1 MAIDLET
8 LRKDGKI
15 SKEDPDA
22 EEQMASSIEVK
33 TQTEEYNRLKEEVES
48 IKQDREERK
57 VYASKTFDFLCVYMI
72 CVGLLLFM
80 SGSTTASLQLSD
92 SVLIVILGTTT
103 TNVLGIFYFV
113 ANYLFPKRNRTTER
127 EKATDHDLS
136 KCVKNRQNSPN
147 NY

>member
-8 LRKDGKI
+8 LRKDGRI
-15 SKEDPDA
+15 SKEDLDA
-22 EEQMASSIEVK
+22 EEQIASSIEVK
-33 TQTEEYNRLKEEVES
+33 KQTEEYNRLKEEVES

-57 VYASKTFDFLCVYMI
+57 VYASKTFDFLCIYMM

-80 SGSTTASLQLSD
+80 SGSTTTPLQFSD

-113 ANYLFPKRNRTTER
+113 ANYLFPKRHRTTEQER
-127 EKATDHDLS
+127 TTDHDPS
-136 KCVKNRQNSPN
+136 KCVKNQQNAPK
-147 NY
+147 

>member
-8 LRKDGKI
+8 LRRDGTI
-15 SKEDPDA
+15 NKEDP
-22 EEQMASSIEVK
+22 K
-33 TQTEEYNRLKEEVES
+33 TEEKETSTLEYNKQITEYKKLIEEVES
-48 IKQDREERK
+48 IRQDREERK
-57 VYASKTFDFLCVYMI
+57 VYASKTFDFLCVYMM

-113 ANYLFPKRNRTTER
+113 ANYLFPKRHRTTGQ
-127 EKATDHDLS
+127 EKTTDHDPS
-136 KCVKNRQNSPN
+136 KCIKKSTI
-147 NY
+147 YSL

>member
-33 TQTEEYNRLKEEVES
+33 TQTEEYNRLKEDVES

>member
-1 MAIDLET
+1 MAIDLEP
-8 LRKDGKI
+8 LRRDGTI
-15 SKEDPDA
+15 NKEDP
-22 EEQMASSIEVK
+22 K
-33 TQTEEYNRLKEEVES
+33 TEEKETSTLEYSKQITEYKKLIEEVES
-48 IKQDREERK
+48 IRQDREERK
-57 VYASKTFDFLCVYMI
+57 VYASKTFDFLCIYMM

-127 EKATDHDLS
+127 EKATNHDPS
-136 KCVKNRQNSPN
+136 QCVKNQQNSPN

>member
-1 MAIDLET
+1 MAIDLEP
-8 LRKDGKI
+8 LRRDGTI
-15 SKEDPDA
+15 NKEDP
-22 EEQMASSIEVK
+22 K
-33 TQTEEYNRLKEEVES
+33 TEEKETSTLEYSKQITEYKKLIEEVES

-57 VYASKTFDFLCVYMI
+57 VYASKTFDFLCVYMM

-127 EKATDHDLS
+127 EKATDHDPS
-136 KCVKNRQNSPN
+136 QCVKNLQNSPN

>member
-1 MAIDLET
+1 MAIDLEA
-8 LRKDGKI
+8 LRKDKDI
-15 SKEDPDA
+15 NKEDPDA
-22 EEQMASSIEVK
+22 EEQIASSIEVK
-33 TQTEEYNRLKEEVES
+33 KQTEEYNRLKEEVES

-57 VYASKTFDFLCVYMI
+57 VYASKTFDFLCVYMVF
-72 CVGLLLFM
+72 VGILLLM
-80 SGSTTASLQLSD
+80 SGSTTASFQLSD

>member
-1 MAIDLET
+1 MAIDLEP
-8 LRKDGKI
+8 LRRDGVI
-15 SKEDPDA
+15 RLEDP
-22 EEQMASSIEVK
+22 K
-33 TQTEEYNRLKEEVES
+33 TEEEETSTLEYNKQITEYKKLLEEVES

-57 VYASKTFDFLCVYMI
+57 VYASKTFDFLCIYMM

-80 SGSTTASLQLSD
+80 SGSTTASFQLSD

>member
-1 MAIDLET
+1 MAIDLES
-8 LRKDGKI
+8 LQKDGTI
-15 SKEDPDA
+15 NKEDPDA
-22 EEQMASSIEVK
+22 EEKKVNALEYNKRVA
-33 TQTEEYNRLKEEVES
+33 EYNRLNEEVES

-57 VYASKTFDFLCVYMI
+57 VYASKTFDFLCVYMM

-113 ANYLFPKRNRTTER
+113 ANYLFPKRH
-127 EKATDHDLS
+127 K
-136 KCVKNRQNSPN
+136 PN
-147 NY
+147 CTKTQ

>member
-8 LRKDGKI
+8 LRKDGRI
-15 SKEDPDA
+15 ILEDPNT
-22 EEQMASSIEVK
+22 EEKETSTLEYNKQI
-33 TQTEEYNRLKEEVES
+33 TEYNRLNEEVES
-48 IKQDREERK
+48 IKQDRKERK
-57 VYASKTFDFLCVYMI
+57 IYASKTFDFLCVYMM
-72 CVGLLLFM
+72 CVGLLLLM
-80 SGSTTASLQLSD
+80 SGSTTASFQLSD

-113 ANYLFPKRNRTTER
+113 ANYLFPKRHRTTEQER
-127 EKATDHDLS
+127 TTDHDPS

>member
-8 LRKDGKI
+8 LRKDGRI
-15 SKEDPDA
+15 ILEDPN
-22 EEQMASSIEVK
+22 
-33 TQTEEYNRLKEEVES
+33 TEEKETSTLEYSKQITEYKKLIEEVES
-48 IKQDREERK
+48 IRQDREERK
-57 VYASKTFDFLCVYMI
+57 VYASKTFDFLCIYMM

-127 EKATDHDLS
+127 EKATNHDPS
-136 KCVKNRQNSPN
+136 QCVKNQQNSPN

>member
-1 MAIDLET
+1 MAIDLEP
-8 LRKDGKI
+8 LRRDGTI
-15 SKEDPDA
+15 NKEDP
-22 EEQMASSIEVK
+22 K
-33 TQTEEYNRLKEEVES
+33 TEEKETSTLEYSKQITEYKKLIEEVES
-48 IKQDREERK
+48 IRQDREERK
-57 VYASKTFDFLCVYMI
+57 VYASKTFDFLCIYMM

-113 ANYLFPKRNRTTER
+113 ANYLCPKRNRTTER
-127 EKATDHDLS
+127 EKATNHDPS
-136 KCVKNRQNSPN
+136 QCVKNQQNSPN

>member
-1 MAIDLET
+1 MRGNRET
-8 LRKDGKI
+8 LLEVLKALDSDGEIKVE
-15 SKEDPDA
+15 SPDA
-22 EEQMASSIEVK
+22 EEKTVSSIELK
-33 TQTEEYNRLKEEVES
+33 KQTEEYNKLKEEVES

-57 VYASKTFDFLCVYMI
+57 VYASKTFDFLCVYMM

-113 ANYLFPKRNRTTER
+113 ANYLFPKRYVAGSEG
-127 EKATDHDLS
+127 AVSSS
-136 KCVKNRQNSPN
+136 KQTKNTQ
-147 NY
+147 

>member
-1 MAIDLET
+1 MAIDLEP
-8 LRKDGKI
+8 LRRDGVI
-15 SKEDPDA
+15 RLEDP
-22 EEQMASSIEVK
+22 K
-33 TQTEEYNRLKEEVES
+33 TEEKETSTLEYNKQITEYKKLIEEVES

-57 VYASKTFDFLCVYMI
+57 VYASKTFDFLCIYMM

-113 ANYLFPKRNRTTER
+113 ANYLFPKRHRTTEQER
-127 EKATDHDLS
+127 TTDHDPS
-136 KCVKNRQNSPN
+136 KCVKNQQNTPK
-147 NY
+147 

>member
-1 MAIDLET
+1 MAADLET

-22 EEQMASSIEVK
+22 EEQIASSIEVK
-33 TQTEEYNRLKEEVES
+33 KQTEEYNRLKEEVES

-57 VYASKTFDFLCVYMI
+57 VYASKTFDFLCVYMM

-113 ANYLFPKRNRTTER
+113 ANYLFPKRHRNTEQ
-127 EKATDHDLS
+127 EKATDHDPS
-136 KCVKNRQNSPN
+136 KCVKKSTI
-147 NY
+147 YSL

>member
-8 LRKDGKI
+8 LRRDGTI
-15 SKEDPDA
+15 NKEDP
-22 EEQMASSIEVK
+22 K
-33 TQTEEYNRLKEEVES
+33 TEEKETSTLEYNKQITEYKKLIEEVES
-48 IKQDREERK
+48 IRQDREERK
-57 VYASKTFDFLCVYMI
+57 VYASKTFDFLCVYMM

-113 ANYLFPKRNRTTER
+113 ANYLFPKRHRTTEQ
-127 EKATDHDLS
+127 EKTTDHDPS
-136 KCVKNRQNSPN
+136 KCVKRSTI
-147 NY
+147 YSL